1 MENLKRKIFC
11 ALDFSE
17 IEETIEFVKLIQD
30 HIGGIKV
37 GIEFFLKN
45 GISGVQSLK
54 KFGLPIFLDLKLND
68 IPNTVKKASLIILDL
83 EPEYLTVHLNGGYEM
98 VRSIVEIKKK
108 TKIIG
113 VSLLTS
119 LNQKDLKSFGI
130 QISTNEFVHKL
141 AKIGKHAGVD
151 GMVSSPLEVKFLKK
165 KMPEDFIFIT
175 PGIRLSGDV
184 DDQKRIST
192 PSEALKNGSSILII
206 GRTITQA
213 KDPVETIEKIIVNM
227 SEEYGSKN

>member
-1 MENLKRKIFC
+1 MKNLKKKIFC

-17 IEETIEFVKLIQD
+17 MNETVEFVKLIRE

-45 GISGVQSLK
+45 GINGVESLK
-54 KFGLPIFLDLKLND
+54 KFDLPIFLDLKLND
-68 IPNTVKKASLIILDL
+68 IPNTVKKASLNILDL
-83 EPEYLTVHLNGGYEM
+83 EPAYLTVHLNGGYEM

-119 LNQKDLKSFGI
+119 LNNKDLMSFGI
-130 QISTNEFVHKL
+130 KIGTKEFVYNL
-141 AKIGKHAGVD
+141 AMIGKDAGVD

-165 KMPEDFIFIT
+165 KMPESFIFVT
-175 PGIRLSGDV
+175 PGIRLSDDI
-184 DDQKRIST
+184 DDQKRVST
-192 PSEALKNGSSILII
+192 PGEALKNGSSILII

-213 KDPVETIEKIIVNM
+213 KDPIETIEKIIFNM
-227 SEEYGSKN
+227 SEKYGSKN